1 MSRKINLRVTVA
13 PLHVMVPNPSLQAE
27 LTDLGLIFINGG
39 RAFLYSIC

>member
-27 LTDLGLIFINGG
+27 LTDLGLIFRRQGVFI
-39 RAFLYSIC
+39 